1 MSRQEDTVRSRAGD
15 AETRLKLARCA
26 MDLVVERGLNR
37 LTVDAICERAQ
48 IRRDVFETHF
58 ADSDAVLLHVVALWR
73 LERQAEALERP
84 MRGYRAI
91 RRLFDRA
98 LDCRRWPGVMRH
110 LSAFL
115 ALGEEPI
122 SGLAVEPEERQAFF
136 PGRPEVLDLSLPT
149 LAEMIE
155 RHLSEAKEDGELP
168 PGKQVRRMTYLL
180 LAVFFG
186 APISAHTQR
195 VEDLPEFTRL
205 LLDGILSE

>member
-1 MSRQEDTVRSRAGD
+1 MFRSENTMIARSGD

-26 MDLVVERGLNR
+26 MDLVVERGLPR

-48 IRRDVFETHF
+48 VAREVFEAHF
-58 ADSDAVLLHVVALWR
+58 ADPEAVLLHVVALWR

-84 MRGYRAI
+84 LRGYRAI

-115 ALGEEPI
+115 AQGEESI
-122 SGLAVEPEERQAFF
+122 SGLAVEAAEREAFY
-136 PGRPEVLDLSLPT
+136 PGRPEVLELPLPT

-155 RHLSEAKEDGELP
+155 RHLGEARDDGELP
-168 PGKQVRRMTYLL
+168 PGKQVRRMTNLL
-180 LAVFFG
+180 LAIFFG
-186 APISAHTQR
+186 APVAAHTQAI
-195 VEDLPEFTRL
+195 EDLPEFSRL
-205 LLDGILSE
+205 LLDGVLSG